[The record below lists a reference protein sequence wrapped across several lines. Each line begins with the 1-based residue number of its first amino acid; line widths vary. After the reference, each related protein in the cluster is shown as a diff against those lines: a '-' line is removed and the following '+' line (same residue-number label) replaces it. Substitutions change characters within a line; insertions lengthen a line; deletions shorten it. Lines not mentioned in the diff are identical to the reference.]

1 MSNTTKRIVAGAF
14 VFAALGTAP
23 VMIAG
28 SAGAASA
35 GGVEQLHQ
43 NGAKPAAGPNIYY
56 HAGGV
61 EQLGLKATPD
71 GGVEQ
76 L

>member
-14 VFAALGTAP
+14 AFAALGTAP
-23 VMIAG
+23 VLLTA

-43 NGAKPAAGPNIYY
+43 NGVHAAKASIYY
-56 HAGGV
+56 YAGGV